1 MSAFIYAGSQV
12 GTVIGLPLS
21 GFLIDTLGW
30 EDMFYIEGPL
40 VVIFL
45 LLWMTLVYD
54 SPDQHPRI
62 SAKEKDFIARS
73 MGSDKHHKA
82 PIPWMSILTSKPF
95 WALLLS
101 NGSDNS

>member
-73 MGSDKHHKA
+73 MGSDKHHVNN
-82 PIPWMSILTSKPF
+82 
-95 WALLLS
+95 S
-101 NGSDNS
+101 NQSSPSQSF